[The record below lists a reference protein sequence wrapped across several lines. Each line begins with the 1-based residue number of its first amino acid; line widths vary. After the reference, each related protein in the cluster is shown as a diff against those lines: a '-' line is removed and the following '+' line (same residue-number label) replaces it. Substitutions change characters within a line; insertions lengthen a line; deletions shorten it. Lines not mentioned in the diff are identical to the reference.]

1 MKTTTIYV
9 KGMHCRSCEVLLE
22 DALSEISDINQVTVN
37 YTTGEVILSHKN
49 ILSLPAIHKVITK
62 NGYSIWQEPK
72 AWITKNYIVWGDVG
86 MAILIVLTFWVIL
99 STTGMTELIQF
110 DINWSSWFWGMI
122 LVGLV
127 AWLSSCMAVVGW
139 VILSLS
145 ARWSQD
151 HVQQTS
157 RQKFKPQWYFHLG
170 RLIGFALFGW
180 LLGVIGS
187 ALQINDRWYMLLFV
201 LVGIIMLL
209 SGLQLTQLFPRISA
223 YHIWFPKGMQKYI
236 NRRWKNKWLY
246 IESTLA
252 WSATFFLPC
261 GFTIIA
267 QAYAATTGNF
277 WLWALTMFGFALW
290 TLPWLLS
297 IWWLTT
303 LLKWR
308 WWQAVFRLLWVLL
321 VWFSY
326 YNFSLAHNYFVALQH
341 INPTIIT
348 QTIPDAE
355 KPLVK
360 ISLTQDNR
368 GYSPNRITIP
378 KNSRIE
384 LTIDSQDQ
392 YTCASSFW
400 IPSKDIRILL
410 NPWDNIITFFTD
422 NEDSIIFGCSMMM
435 YKGEFIVE

>member
-1 MKTTTIYV
+1 
-9 KGMHCRSCEVLLE
+9 MHCRSCEVLLE
-22 DALSEISDINQVTVN
+22 DALSQNTDITQVTVN
-37 YTTGEVILSHKN
+37 HTTGKVILQHTK
-49 ILSLPAIHKVITK
+49 ILSMPQVHKCIIK
-62 NGYSIWQEPK
+62 NGYSIGQEFKP
-72 AWITKNYIVWGDVG
+72 WITKDALVWSDFALAALTV
-86 MAILIVLTFWVIL
+86 AVLWVL
-99 STTGMTELIQF
+99 LFSSGRTELFQF
-110 DINWSSWFWGMI
+110 NNAWGSWFSGMI

-127 AWLSSCMAVVGW
+127 AWFSSCMAVVWW

-151 HVQQTS
+151 HQQQTPL
-157 RQKFKPQWYFHLG
+157 QKFKPQWYFHLG
-170 RLIGFALFGW
+170 RLVWFALFGW
-180 LLGVIGS
+180 LLGVVWS

-209 SGLQLTQLFPRISA
+209 SWLQLTQLFPRISA
-223 YHIWFPKGMQKYI
+223 YHVWFPKNIQKYI
-236 NRRWKNKWLY
+236 NTWGKDRGLY

-252 WSATFFLPC
+252 GAATFFLPC

-277 WLWALTMFGFALW
+277 WLWSLTMLWFALW
-290 TLPWLLS
+290 TLPWLFS

-308 WWQAVFRLLWVLL
+308 WWQAIFRFLWVLL
-321 VWFSY
+321 IWFSY
-326 YNFSLAHNYFVALQH
+326 YNFSLAHNYIIALQH
-341 INPTIIT
+341 TNPVVSSQI
-348 QTIPDAE
+348 IPDSE

-360 ISLTQDNR
+360 IAITQDNR
-368 GYSPNRITIP
+368 WYSPSRITIP

-400 IPSKDIRILL
+400 IPSKDVRTLL
-410 NPWDNIITFFTD
+410 NPWDNVISFSTD
-422 NEDSIIFGCSMMM
+422 NEDEIVFGCSMMM
-435 YKGEFIVE
+435 YKWEFVVE